1 LLIVV
6 SRPFQAELGWGGFCA
21 AEIIEIQ
28 DELMVRFPFLKRSHG
43 NKTEPAAGSVA
54 HDLEREQFRKLLQAI
69 HASRIS
75 DRLAVLD
82 RFLSV
87 EHHLTLSSL
96 AALMLDSDPALQD
109 IGFLRDTMEM
119 FCQCGFAK
127 KRTFEAQEVTYEH
140 QHLGDHHDHFICTS
154 CGRIQEFHNPRLEIL
169 QMEIAA
175 GFKFHALQHKM
186 EIYGIC
192 ADCLARREPDLPL
205 TRAAVREKV
214 RIVEVRGDRPLAAR
228 LRAMG
233 LSQGRELEVINN
245 NPAGPI
251 IVALD
256 EVRLALDAEMAEAV
270 IVTHSCRHQAKVE
283 E

>member
-1 LLIVV
+1 
-6 SRPFQAELGWGGFCA
+6 
-21 AEIIEIQ
+21 
-28 DELMVRFPFLKRSHG
+28 MVKIPFLSKRSDK
-43 NKTEPAAGSVA
+43 KTAGPTALAA
-54 HDLEREQFRKLLQAI
+54 HDVEREQFRKLLAAI

-75 DRLAVLD
+75 DRLVVLD

-127 KRTFEAQEVTYEH
+127 KRTFESQEVTYEH

-154 CGRIQEFHNPRLEIL
+154 CGRIEEFHNPRLETL

-192 ADCLARREPDLPL
+192 ADCLARREPNLPL
-205 TRAAVREKV
+205 TRAATREKV
-214 RIVEVRGDRPLAAR
+214 RIVEVRGERPLVGR
-228 LRAMG
+228 LTAMG
-233 LSQGRELEVINN
+233 LRAGQVLEVINN

-256 EVRLALDAEMAEAV
+256 EVRMALDAEMAEAV
-270 IVTHSCRHQAKVE
+270 IVTHACRHPGQEKI
-283 E
+283 

>member
-1 LLIVV
+1 
-6 SRPFQAELGWGGFCA
+6 
-21 AEIIEIQ
+21 
-28 DELMVRFPFLKRSHG
+28 MVKIPFLSGRHG
-43 NKTEPAAGSVA
+43 HKTVPVGNAGA
-54 HDLEREQFRKLLQAI
+54 HDLEREQFRKLLAAI

-96 AALMLDSDPALQD
+96 AALMLDSDPSLQD

-127 KRTFEAQEVTYEH
+127 KRTFESQEVTYEH

-154 CGRIQEFHNPRLEIL
+154 CGRIQEFHNPRLETL

-175 GFKFHALQHKM
+175 GLKFHALQHKM

-192 ADCLARREPDLPL
+192 AECLARREPDLPL
-205 TRAAVREKV
+205 TRAAAREKV
-214 RIVEVRGDRPLAAR
+214 RIVEVRGDRPVVGR
-228 LRAMG
+228 LRSMG
-233 LSQGRELEVINN
+233 LLPGRVLEVINN

-256 EVRLALDAEMAEAV
+256 EVRLALDAEMADAV
-270 IVTHSCRHQAKVE
+270 IVTHDCRHQARE

>member
-1 LLIVV
+1 
-6 SRPFQAELGWGGFCA
+6 
-21 AEIIEIQ
+21 
-28 DELMVRFPFLKRSHG
+28 MVKIPFLSNRKNKNGSGSAVHG
-43 NKTEPAAGSVA
+43 A
-54 HDLEREQFRKLLQAI
+54 HDLEREQFRKLLEAI

-96 AALMLDSDPALQD
+96 AALMLDSDPALQN

-127 KRTFEAQEVTYEH
+127 KRTFESQEVTYEH

-154 CGRIQEFHNPRLEIL
+154 CGRIQEFHNPRLETL
-169 QMEIAA
+169 QMDIAA

-192 ADCLARREPDLPL
+192 ADCLARRETNLPL
-205 TRAAVREKV
+205 TRAVAREKV
-214 RIVEVRGDRPLAAR
+214 RIVEVRGDRPLVGR
-228 LRAMG
+228 LTAMG
-233 LSQGRELEVINN
+233 LRTGLVLEVINN

-256 EVRLALDAEMAEAV
+256 EVRLALDSEMAEAI
-270 IVTHSCRHQAKVE
+270 IVTHACRHPE
-283 E
+283 EKQS

>member
-1 LLIVV
+1 MVKI
-6 SRPFQAELGWGGFCA
+6 PFFNG
-21 AEIIEIQ
+21 
-28 DELMVRFPFLKRSHG
+28 RTRK
-43 NKTEPAAGSVA
+43 KTAAGA
-54 HDLEREQFRKLLQAI
+54 KHGEHDVEREQFRKLLAAI

-127 KRTFEAQEVTYEH
+127 KRTFESQEITYEH

-154 CGRIQEFHNPRLEIL
+154 CGRIEEFHNPRLEKL
-169 QMEIAA
+169 QMEIASD
-175 GFKFHALQHKM
+175 FKFHVLQHKM

-192 ADCLARREPDLPL
+192 SECLDRRELNLPL
-205 TRAAVREKV
+205 TRAAAREKV
-214 RIVEVRGDRPLAAR
+214 RIVEVRGERPLVGR
-228 LRAMG
+228 LTAMG
-233 LSQGRELEVINN
+233 LRVGLVLEVINN

-256 EVRLALDAEMAEAV
+256 EVRLALDSEMAEAI
-270 IVTHSCRHQAKVE
+270 IVTHACRHQAKE
-283 E
+283 RE